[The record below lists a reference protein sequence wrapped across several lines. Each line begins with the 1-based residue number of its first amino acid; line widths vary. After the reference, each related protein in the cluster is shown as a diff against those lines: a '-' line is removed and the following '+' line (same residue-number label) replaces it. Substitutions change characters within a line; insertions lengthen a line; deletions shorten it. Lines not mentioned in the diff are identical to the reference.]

1 VSARVLVS
9 ERLET
14 ALCNEPKSVSYNNRE
29 PMMMRLNWNS
39 GVVGLLAAMSVL
51 PVSAG
56 EVKKFHGEAAIN
68 IIEVP
73 VSVIDKATGMPVTGL
88 PASAFSVFEGGE
100 ARDITNFYE
109 IGEPG
114 SLPKVGSTA
123 PAANRA
129 SHTRQLVYFFDLYL
143 MMERD
148 RDRAVKAVR
157 LAYSQGVGP
166 EEEVSIVSFDGT
178 LRTHLDRSRDRRRIG
193 RALGE
198 VAGIR
203 ARGIDQTVAFTEAL
217 SGQPATGERDS
228 NFYERRHR
236 NREYMF
242 ELERRVV
249 RVGDALSATMARFAR
264 AEGRRAVI
272 AFTPGQP
279 ATNWSPSVAGVDLFY
294 GDVVYPAQDL
304 WNTVALEAADLGFT
318 LFIADSSGI
327 DVGGSSDASQGLAGD
342 VVQGFGEQGSAGR
355 LNTPGSEGPEGSTGA
370 GGGTKAETEN
380 LGNWLAR
387 TRKNM
392 LISAADLTGGKAF
405 FVGEVEEALSG
416 VSDQLGHWYSIAYSS
431 PHGGDG
437 GTYDIKVDLPGHPE
451 YTLVHRKRYVDRTAS
466 ARDAEDM
473 RSAMLF
479 GSDANPLGVL
489 VEIGDA
495 DSRFRLG
502 AVGSKRVQIPFVV
515 KIPIGRLDMV
525 PRGDVFWGKVLIT
538 LFGTD
543 QIGNQS
549 PISTHVQPITVPT
562 DQFHKAATSGFF
574 SYKVTVEIEG
584 GEQTVYVG
592 VKDQISGKTSIVS
605 TEF

>member
-1 VSARVLVS
+1 
-9 ERLET
+9 
-14 ALCNEPKSVSYNNRE
+14 
-29 PMMMRLNWNS
+29 MMRLNWNS